1 MINQVAISKSLPNIE
16 MKPNTEGIIKTI
28 DRSFTDLQNYFTVKS
43 RKNTIDATIQPIV
56 IRSQENKLT
65 FITIPIKK
73 G

>member
-1 MINQVAISKSLPNIE
+1 

-56 IRSQENKLT
+56 IRSQENILT